1 VLQFENLVLCPAN
14 LIAGKNPMASVK
26 EHYDSLLASCYS
38 WMCGGSD
45 LKLKENRAFFRDHGI
60 RPVLSAAAVDLGSG
74 AGFQTIPLA
83 EAGFEVTAID
93 VSSKLL
99 AQLNKAAGKLPIRT
113 VQADLLNFTEYSPE
127 KIELI
132 VCMGDTLTHLK
143 VLADVKELIHRVY
156 GALAQGGLLILGFRD
171 MTVELTQLDR
181 FIPVRSDSKRIF
193 TCFLEYEKT
202 HVKVHDIVYE
212 KTDDQWKMKNSY
224 FRKLRISSQWVR
236 EHLSKAGFQVEE
248 VDTANGM
255 ITIFARKVKQDA

>member
-1 VLQFENLVLCPAN
+1 
-14 LIAGKNPMASVK
+14 MASVK
-26 EHYDSLLASCYS
+26 EHYDNLLASYYS

-60 RPVLSAAAVDLGSG
+60 RPAHSAAAVDLGSG
-74 AGFQTIPLA
+74 AGFQAIPLA

-93 VSSKLL
+93 VSSELL
-99 AQLNKAAGKLPIRT
+99 AQLNKTAGKLPITT
-113 VQADLLNFTEYSPE
+113 VQDDLLNFTEYSPE

-193 TCFLEYEKT
+193 TCFLEYEKC
-202 HVKVHDIVYE
+202 HVKVHDIFYE
-212 KTDDQWKMKNSY
+212 KIDDQWKMKKSF
-224 FRKLRISSQWVR
+224 FRKLRISSQWAK
-236 EHLSKAGFQVEE
+236 ECLLKAGFKVEKYDIE
-248 VDTANGM
+248 NGM
-255 ITIFARKVKQDA
+255 ITMIARKQ

>member
-99 AQLNKAAGKLPIRT
+99 AQLNKTAGKLPIRT

>member
-1 VLQFENLVLCPAN
+1 
-14 LIAGKNPMASVK
+14 MASVK

-60 RPVLSAAAVDLGSG
+60 RPVLSAAAVDLGAGS
-74 AGFQTIPLA
+74 GFQAIPLA
-83 EAGFEVTAID
+83 EAGFKVTAID
-93 VSSKLL
+93 VSSELL
-99 AQLNKAAGKLPIRT
+99 AQLNKTVGKLPIRT

-143 VLADVKELIHRVY
+143 ALADVIELIHRVY
-156 GALAQGGLLILGFRD
+156 GALEQGGLLILGFRD

-193 TCFLEYEKT
+193 TCFLEYEKS
-202 HVKVHDIVYE
+202 HIKVHDILYE
-212 KTDDQWKMKNSY
+212 KMADQWKMKVSF
-224 FRKLRISSQWVR
+224 FRKLRIASQWVQDC
-236 EHLSKAGFQVEE
+236 LLKTGFKVENHE
-248 VDTANGM
+248 IENGM
-255 ITIFARKVKQDA
+255 ETIIARKR